1 MSEPPP
7 ASLFPC
13 ESLCMEPQ
21 RTLQLEALMVV
32 TAWSSNTEVEKF
44 QPGEG
49 GHQACSSQG
58 SEVIITSQS
67 EFLVL
72 FYLEPLLLTN

>member
-1 MSEPPP
+1 
-7 ASLFPC
+7 
-13 ESLCMEPQ
+13 
-21 RTLQLEALMVV
+21 MVV

-44 QPGEG
+44 QPGKG

-58 SEVIITSQS
+58 SGVIITSQS

-72 FYLEPLLLTN
+72 FCLEPLLLAN